1 MLERNEK
8 WILSKEQSL
17 QILQGMPISKEE
29 ALRKRNQIIE
39 SFQESCLVEREKNK
53 ICVEIPD
60 WDLSFI
66 QEIKTAQQNLAEKM
80 EKKFF
85 DYRKDGEIS
94 IVFSEGKDHI
104 SEMITS
110 VIEEEEKTEYN
121 MELDSISVAA

>member
-53 ICVEIPD
+53 ICVEIQIGIYH
-60 WDLSFI
+60 LF
-66 QEIKTAQQNLAEKM
+66 K
-80 EKKFF
+80 
-85 DYRKDGEIS
+85 R
-94 IVFSEGKDHI
+94 
-104 SEMITS
+104 
-110 VIEEEEKTEYN
+110 
-121 MELDSISVAA
+121 